1 MKKVLENDINYLSKI
16 YIKLQIFNTCT
27 SVFARK
33 IPFLLF
39 KLRKNFNLTAQL
51 VAFFVTEL
59 WQTLRYIYT
68 DTGTIKGNTSYTL
81 SYQL

>member
-1 MKKVLENDINYLSKI
+1 MKNVLENDINHLSKV
-16 YIKLQIFNTCT
+16 YIKLQIFNTFT

-39 KLRKNFNLTAQL
+39 KLRKNFNLTSQL

-59 WQTLRYIYT
+59 WQTLRVSVIP
-68 DTGTIKGNTSYTL
+68 IRE
-81 SYQL
+81 Q